1 MKIAPPSSAA
11 ATAGLALLASGKH
24 PVTPFQ
30 QRVLQALCQVPAGK
44 VTTYKHLAAKVQ
56 CGSQQAVGQALRRNP
71 YGPTVPCH
79 RVVAHARTLGGFGG
93 ARNGVKLEKKR
104 HLLEQEGVVFDDDGD
119 RVSQSCIF
127 DFLEEDEATEEQE
140 DEEATVSS

>member
-1 MKIAPPSSAA
+1 MKIAAPPLSSA
-11 ATAGLALLASGKH
+11 AGLALLASGKH

-44 VTTYKHLAAKVQ
+44 VTTYKYLAAHVQ

-71 YGPTVPCH
+71 YAPAVPCH

-93 ARNGVKLEKKR
+93 ARNGTKLDKKR
-104 HLLEQEGVVFDDDGD
+104 QLLEQEGVVFEDDSS
-119 RVSQSCIF
+119 RVAQACIF
-127 DFLEEDEATEEQE
+127 DFINEDDDDDDEKE
-140 DEEATVSS
+140 DISESI